1 MPARNCKYYSKMNTN
16 PDETKLALW
25 LEDELPEEEFAAFE
39 AWATGQPEQ
48 ISARA
53 HIRRWRKLIAT
64 AIPAGEEPP
73 YPDFFNA
80 RVARAIREPAPQPA
94 TAAPRRW
101 GWSSLFMPLTAC
113 AGMALTFWLGT
124 QTKPATPEVVVV
136 EGAPRAIPVEPF
148 VYTPEIGVQAE
159 RFASSNASATVI
171 VLNGVPAIPDT
182 LDFSKTTSRHDE
194 RATDSTA
201 ALESASNDPP
211 DL

>member
-1 MPARNCKYYSKMNTN
+1 MNTN

-39 AWATGQPEQ
+39 AWATCQPEQ
-48 ISARA
+48 IAARA
-53 HIRRWRKLIAT
+53 QIRRWRELIAS

-80 RVARAIREPAPQPA
+80 RVARAIRMQAPQS
-94 TAAPRRW
+94 AALAQHRS
-101 GWSSLFMPLTAC
+101 GWKSLLMPLAAC
-113 AGMALTFWLGT
+113 AGMVLAFWLGT

-159 RFASSNASATVI
+159 RFTSSNASATVI
-171 VLNGVPAIPDT
+171 VLNGVAAIPDT
-182 LDFSKTTSRHDE
+182 LDFSKTTSQHDE
-194 RATDSTA
+194 RTIESTA
-201 ALESASNDPP
+201 AIESETNDPP
-211 DL
+211 DP